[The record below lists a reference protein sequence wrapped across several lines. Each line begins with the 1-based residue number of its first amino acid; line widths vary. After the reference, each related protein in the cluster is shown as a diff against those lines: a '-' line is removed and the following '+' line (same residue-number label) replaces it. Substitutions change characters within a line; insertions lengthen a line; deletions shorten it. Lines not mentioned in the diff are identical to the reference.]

1 MILLNKLRDTTF
13 LSYLF
18 TIILWGSA
26 FPIIKIALNDFSAES
41 LSAFRLILAT
51 IILLPFVII
60 KKLPTPELRDI
71 PVIFIL
77 GFCGFVIYHTA
88 LNFGETLISAG
99 ISGILVST
107 TPIFSSALAYMFL
120 KEHFSKWNWLS
131 SLVAFIGISIISI
144 SKDDYTTINVLGV
157 FIILLASFSES
168 LYFTFQKKYIEK
180 YGFIAFTLYTIMAS
194 SPFMLIFIPE
204 IINDIHGATFT
215 SIVSVLYLAIFPTII
230 PYVLLA
236 YIVKSVGVS
245 DATMSLY
252 LTPIVS
258 LLLSYLLLDELPT
271 TLAIIGGIITLLGVS
286 LSNFFQNT

>member
-1 MILLNKLRDTTF
+1 M
-13 LSYLF
+13 
-18 TIILWGSA
+18 ILWGSA
-26 FPIIKIALNDFSAES
+26 FPMIKIALNDFSAES

-107 TPIFSSALAYMFL
+107 TPIFSSALAYIFL

>member
-1 MILLNKLRDTTF
+1 MNKLRDTTF

-144 SKDDYTTINVLGV
+144 RKDDYTTINVLGV

>member
-1 MILLNKLRDTTF
+1 MNKLRDTTF

-107 TPIFSSALAYMFL
+107 TPIFSSALAYIFL

-180 YGFIAFTLYTIMAS
+180 YGFIAFTLYTIMVS

>member
-1 MILLNKLRDTTF
+1 MNKLRDTTF

-26 FPIIKIALNDFSAES
+26 FPMIKIALNDFSAES

-71 PVIFIL
+71 PAIFIL

-107 TPIFSSALAYMFL
+107 TPIFSSALAYIFL

-271 TLAIIGGIITLLGVS
+271 TLAIIGGLITLLGVS

>member
-1 MILLNKLRDTTF
+1 MNKLRDTTF

-26 FPIIKIALNDFSAES
+26 FPMIKIALNDFISES

-107 TPIFSSALAYMFL
+107 TPIFSSALAYIFL

>member
-1 MILLNKLRDTTF
+1 MNKLRDTTF

-26 FPIIKIALNDFSAES
+26 FPMIKIALNDFSAES

-107 TPIFSSALAYMFL
+107 TPIFSSALAYIFL

-258 LLLSYLLLDELPT
+258 LVLSYLLLDELPT

>member
-1 MILLNKLRDTTF
+1 MNKLQDTTF

-26 FPIIKIALNDFSAES
+26 FPMIKIALNDFSAES

-88 LNFGETLISAG
+88 LNFGEALISAG

-107 TPIFSSALAYMFL
+107 TPIFSSALAYIFL

-144 SKDDYTTINVLGV
+144 SEDDYTTINVLGV

>member
-1 MILLNKLRDTTF
+1 MNKLRDTTF

-26 FPIIKIALNDFSAES
+26 FPMIKIALNDFSAES

-99 ISGILVST
+99 ISGILVFT
-107 TPIFSSALAYMFL
+107 TPIFSSALAYIFL

>member
-1 MILLNKLRDTTF
+1 MNKLRDTTF

-18 TIILWGSA
+18 NIILWGSA
-26 FPIIKIALNDFSAES
+26 FPMIKIALNDFSAES

-107 TPIFSSALAYMFL
+107 TPIFSSALAYIFL

>member
-1 MILLNKLRDTTF
+1 MNKLRDTTF

-26 FPIIKIALNDFSAES
+26 FPMIKIALNDFSAES
-41 LSAFRLILAT
+41 LSAFRLILVT

-107 TPIFSSALAYMFL
+107 TPIFSSALAYIFL

-258 LLLSYLLLDELPT
+258 LLLSYLLLDELST

>member
-1 MILLNKLRDTTF
+1 MNKLRDTTF

-26 FPIIKIALNDFSAES
+26 FPMIKIALNDFSAES

-71 PVIFIL
+71 PIIFIL

-107 TPIFSSALAYMFL
+107 TPIFSSALAYIFL
-120 KEHFSKWNWLS
+120 KERFSKWNWLS

-271 TLAIIGGIITLLGVS
+271 TLAIIGGLITLLGVS

>member
-1 MILLNKLRDTTF
+1 MNKLRDTTF

-26 FPIIKIALNDFSAES
+26 FPMIKIALNDFSAES

-107 TPIFSSALAYMFL
+107 TPIFSSALAYIFL

-144 SKDDYTTINVLGV
+144 SKDDYRTINVLGV

>member
-1 MILLNKLRDTTF
+1 MNKLRDTTF

-18 TIILWGSA
+18 TIILWGFA
-26 FPIIKIALNDFSAES
+26 FPMIKIALNDFSAES

-107 TPIFSSALAYMFL
+107 TPIFSSALAYIFL
-120 KEHFSKWNWLS
+120 KERFSKWNWLS

-271 TLAIIGGIITLLGVS
+271 TLAIIGGLITLLGVS

>member
-1 MILLNKLRDTTF
+1 MNKLRDTTF

-26 FPIIKIALNDFSAES
+26 FPMIKIALNDFSAES
-41 LSAFRLILAT
+41 LSAFRLILST
-51 IILLPFVII
+51 IILLPLVII

-88 LNFGETLISAG
+88 LNLGETLISAG

-107 TPIFSSALAYMFL
+107 TPIFSSALAYIFL

-168 LYFTFQKKYIEK
+168 FYFTFQKKYIEK

>member
-1 MILLNKLRDTTF
+1 MNKLQDTTF

-26 FPIIKIALNDFSAES
+26 FPMIKIALNDFSAES

-88 LNFGETLISAG
+88 LNFGEALISAG

-107 TPIFSSALAYMFL
+107 TPIFSSALAYIFL

-286 LSNFFQNT
+286 LSNFFRNT

>member
-1 MILLNKLRDTTF
+1 MNKLQDTTF

-26 FPIIKIALNDFSAES
+26 FPMIKIALNDFSAES

-88 LNFGETLISAG
+88 LNFGEALISAG

-107 TPIFSSALAYMFL
+107 TPIFSSALAYIFL

-144 SKDDYTTINVLGV
+144 SKDDYTTINVSGV

>member
-1 MILLNKLRDTTF
+1 MNKLRDTTF

-26 FPIIKIALNDFSAES
+26 FPMIKIALNDFSAES

-60 KKLPTPELRDI
+60 KKLPTTELRDI

-107 TPIFSSALAYMFL
+107 TPIFSSALAYIFL

>member
-1 MILLNKLRDTTF
+1 MNKLRDTTF

-26 FPIIKIALNDFSAES
+26 FPMIKIALNDFSAES

-107 TPIFSSALAYMFL
+107 TPIFSSALAYIFL

-204 IINDIHGATFT
+204 IINDTHGATFT

-230 PYVLLA
+230 PYVFLA

>member
-1 MILLNKLRDTTF
+1 MNKLQDTTF

-26 FPIIKIALNDFSAES
+26 FPMIKIALNDFSAES

-88 LNFGETLISAG
+88 LNFGEALISAG

-107 TPIFSSALAYMFL
+107 TPIFSSASAYIFL

>member
-1 MILLNKLRDTTF
+1 MNKLRDTTF

-26 FPIIKIALNDFSAES
+26 FPMIKIALNDFSAES

-107 TPIFSSALAYMFL
+107 TPIFSSALAYIFL

-180 YGFIAFTLYTIMAS
+180 YGFIAFTLYTIMAT

>member
-1 MILLNKLRDTTF
+1 MNKLRDTTF

-26 FPIIKIALNDFSAES
+26 FPMIKIALNDFSAES

-107 TPIFSSALAYMFL
+107 TPIFSSALAYIFL

-204 IINDIHGATFT
+204 IINDIHDATFT

-271 TLAIIGGIITLLGVS
+271 TLAIIGGLITLLGVS

>member
-1 MILLNKLRDTTF
+1 MNKLRDTTF

-26 FPIIKIALNDFSAES
+26 FPMIKIALNDFSAES

-107 TPIFSSALAYMFL
+107 TPIFSSALAYIFL

-271 TLAIIGGIITLLGVS
+271 TLAIIGGIITLIGVS
-286 LSNFFQNT
+286 LSHFFQNT

>member
-1 MILLNKLRDTTF
+1 MNKLQDTTF

-26 FPIIKIALNDFSAES
+26 FPMIKIALNDFSAES

-88 LNFGETLISAG
+88 LNFGEALISAG

-107 TPIFSSALAYMFL
+107 TPIFSSALAYIFL

-258 LLLSYLLLDELPT
+258 LLLFYLLLDELPT

>member
-1 MILLNKLRDTTF
+1 MNKLRDTTF

-26 FPIIKIALNDFSAES
+26 FPMIKIALNDFSAES

-107 TPIFSSALAYMFL
+107 TPIFSSALAYIFL

-131 SLVAFIGISIISI
+131 SLVVFIGISIISI

>member
-1 MILLNKLRDTTF
+1 MNKLRDTTF

-26 FPIIKIALNDFSAES
+26 FPMIKIALNDFSAES

-77 GFCGFVIYHTA
+77 GFCGFVIYHTT

-107 TPIFSSALAYMFL
+107 TPIFSSALAYIFL

-271 TLAIIGGIITLLGVS
+271 TLAIIGGLITLLGVS

>member
-1 MILLNKLRDTTF
+1 MNKLRDTTF

-18 TIILWGSA
+18 TIIMWGSA
-26 FPIIKIALNDFSAES
+26 FPMIKIALNDFSAES

-107 TPIFSSALAYMFL
+107 TPIFSSALAYIFL

>member
-1 MILLNKLRDTTF
+1 MNKLRDTTF

-26 FPIIKIALNDFSAES
+26 FPMIKIALNDFSAES

-107 TPIFSSALAYMFL
+107 TPIFSSALAYIFL

-180 YGFIAFTLYTIMAS
+180 YSFIAFTLYTIMAS

-271 TLAIIGGIITLLGVS
+271 TLAIIGGIITLLGIS

>member
-26 FPIIKIALNDFSAES
+26 FPMIKIALNDFSAES

-107 TPIFSSALAYMFL
+107 TPIFSSALAYIFL

>member
-1 MILLNKLRDTTF
+1 MNKLQDTTF

-26 FPIIKIALNDFSAES
+26 FPMIKIALNDFSSES

-88 LNFGETLISAG
+88 LNFGEALISAG

-107 TPIFSSALAYMFL
+107 TPIFSSALAYIFL

>member
-1 MILLNKLRDTTF
+1 MNKLRDTTF

-26 FPIIKIALNDFSAES
+26 FPMIKIALNDFSAES

-107 TPIFSSALAYMFL
+107 TPIFSSALAYIFL

-194 SPFMLIFIPE
+194 STFMLIFIPE

>member
-1 MILLNKLRDTTF
+1 MNKLQDTTF

-26 FPIIKIALNDFSAES
+26 FPMIKIALNDFSAES

-88 LNFGETLISAG
+88 LNFGEALISAG

-107 TPIFSSALAYMFL
+107 TPIFSSALAYIFL

-271 TLAIIGGIITLLGVS
+271 TLDIIGGIITLLGVS

>member
-1 MILLNKLRDTTF
+1 MILMNKLRDTTF

-26 FPIIKIALNDFSAES
+26 FPMIKIALNDFSAES

-107 TPIFSSALAYMFL
+107 TPIFSSALAYIFL

-157 FIILLASFSES
+157 LIILLASFSES

>member
-1 MILLNKLRDTTF
+1 MNKLRDTTF

-26 FPIIKIALNDFSAES
+26 FPMIKIALNDFSAES
-41 LSAFRLILAT
+41 LPAFRLILAT

-107 TPIFSSALAYMFL
+107 TPIFSSALAYIFL

>member
-1 MILLNKLRDTTF
+1 MNKLRDTTF

-26 FPIIKIALNDFSAES
+26 FPMIKIALNDFSAES

-107 TPIFSSALAYMFL
+107 TPIFSSALAYIFL
-120 KEHFSKWNWLS
+120 KERFSKWNWLS

-252 LTPIVS
+252 LTPIIS

-271 TLAIIGGIITLLGVS
+271 TLAIIGGLITLLGVS

>member
-1 MILLNKLRDTTF
+1 MNKLRDTTF

-26 FPIIKIALNDFSAES
+26 FPMIKIALNDFSAES

-107 TPIFSSALAYMFL
+107 TPIFSSALAYIFL

-271 TLAIIGGIITLLGVS
+271 PLAIIGGLITLLGVS

>member
-1 MILLNKLRDTTF
+1 MNKLRDTTF

-26 FPIIKIALNDFSAES
+26 FPMIKIALNDFSAES

-107 TPIFSSALAYMFL
+107 TPIFSSALAYIFL

-157 FIILLASFSES
+157 FIILLTSFSES

>member
-1 MILLNKLRDTTF
+1 MNKLRDTTF

-26 FPIIKIALNDFSAES
+26 FPMIKIALNDFSAES
-41 LSAFRLILAT
+41 LSAFRLILAI

-107 TPIFSSALAYMFL
+107 TPIFSSALAYIFL

-271 TLAIIGGIITLLGVS
+271 TLAIIGGLITLLGVS

>member
-1 MILLNKLRDTTF
+1 MNKLRDTTF

-26 FPIIKIALNDFSAES
+26 FPMIKIALNDFSAES

-51 IILLPFVII
+51 IIPLPFVII

-107 TPIFSSALAYMFL
+107 TPIFSSALAYIFL

>member
-1 MILLNKLRDTTF
+1 MNKLRDTTF

-26 FPIIKIALNDFSAES
+26 LPMIKIALNDFSAES

-107 TPIFSSALAYMFL
+107 TPIFSSALAYIFL